1 MNLNELEQ
9 AIKHHNHLYW
19 EENTPEISDS
29 EYDKLIE
36 ELRKLDPENPLLCE
50 IGSQK
55 ISGGKVIHRK
65 PMLSLEKVYKREDL
79 FKWVQNKARNPKE
92 IFLIQPKYDGISAKY
107 EYGILS
113 SRGNS
118 IEGSDYTSRLPL
130 IEFEMSPEKKK
141 EIHCSDRK
149 YILGEIVIKDDD
161 FSEFKKYKTKSGN
174 PFKNSRNA
182 VAGIM
187 GCDDVEFY
195 ASQGLKVT
203 LVDYD
208 LISYEVFAKDFESDW
223 DTIYERIKTLGYP
236 MDGIVIKVKDPKY
249 AESLGYTEH
258 HPKSQIAFKFSN
270 QSRISEIVDI
280 EISQGKENISAV
292 AIVKPVEFEGV
303 TVQRVKIPVTKPVD
317 RDLSCLVE
325 GGIAIGDKIEIERSG
340 DVIPNVVSIFPGK
353 ERQVIRLEKCPFC
366 GSDLEINETNV
377 RCKNEECFEK
387 KLNKLM
393 FSLESIG
400 FLGIGKVML
409 RSIMKHTGIEDI
421 GQFMRLSEIEIA
433 ASGIGDGNAFN
444 IFREKE
450 RCRKNKKGCVLAALN
465 VPSLGNAASKLLLE
479 RFSMDEI
486 LNDLT
491 YTKLIGIKGIG
502 EVIAKEINEGISANR
517 ERLKEIV
524 SEFEFKEETSKEE
537 SRGTICFTGKVSKPR
552 TEMEAIAKEKGL
564 TPVDSVS
571 KGLTILV
578 VGEKAGSKLDK
589 AKKLGIQIV
598 SEKEFMEL

>member
-9 AIKHHNHLYW
+9 TIKHHNHLYW
-19 EENTPEISDS
+19 EENAPEISDS

-36 ELRKLDPENPLLCE
+36 ELRKLDPENPLLGK

-55 ISGGKVIHRK
+55 ISGNKVVHRK

-79 FKWVQNKARNPKE
+79 FKWVQNKARNPEE

-113 SRGNS
+113 SRGNG

-208 LISYEVFAKDFESDW
+208 LISYEVFAKDFELDW
-223 DTIYERIKTLGYP
+223 DTIYERIKLLGYP

-270 QSRISEIVDI
+270 QSRVSEIVDI
-280 EISQGKENISAV
+280 EISQGKENLSAV
-292 AIVKPVEFEGV
+292 AIVKPIEFEGV

-317 RDLSCLVE
+317 RDLPCLVE
-325 GGIAIGDKIEIERSG
+325 GGIAIGDTIEIERSG
-340 DVIPNVVSIFPGK
+340 DVIPNVVSISPGK
-353 ERQVIRLEKCPFC
+353 ERKVIRLEKCPFC
-366 GSDLEINETNV
+366 GAELEINETNV
-377 RCKNEECFEK
+377 RCKNKECFEK

-409 RSIMKHTGIEDI
+409 RSIMKRTGIEDI

-433 ASGIGDGNAFN
+433 ASGIGDGNASN

-450 RCRKNKKGCVLAALN
+450 RCRKNKKGFVLTALN

-491 YTKLIGIKGIG
+491 YEKLIGIKGVG
-502 EVIAKEINEGISANR
+502 EVMAKEINEGISANR
-517 ERLKEIV
+517 ERLKEVV
-524 SEFEFKEETSKEE
+524 SEFEFEEEVPKTE

-552 TEMEAIAKEKGL
+552 TEMETIAKEKGFA
-564 TPVDSVS
+564 PVDSVS

-578 VGEKAGSKLDK
+578 VGEKAGSKLAK
-589 AKKLGIQIV
+589 AQKLGIQIV